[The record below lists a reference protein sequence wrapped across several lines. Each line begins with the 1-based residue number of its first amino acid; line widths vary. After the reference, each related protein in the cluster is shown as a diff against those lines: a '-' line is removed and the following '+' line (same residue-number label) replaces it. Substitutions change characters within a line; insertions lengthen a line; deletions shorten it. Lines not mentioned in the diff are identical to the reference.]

1 MSRLLTEPITEKDIA
16 IAKIISGKSA
26 GDEVYLNM
34 ELCSG
39 KCKQFSACCDEAEQ
53 LPLKKIQVRDG
64 TFMPMPHPSNPQH
77 GFIFGATGCG
87 KSVFCANYVKQYQK
101 LFPENPIYLV
111 SYVDEDPSVDKIRG
125 LIRIPLQDIVDG
137 EISGKSIKDSLII
150 FDDVDA
156 LPQRPDDPPDDWKPK
171 EVFQKVEDLRDQ
183 LLTTGRHYG
192 VSVLVTSHLGCD
204 FKHTKKPIN
213 ESAFCVIYP
222 KCGNFAQVDR
232 ILRVYAGLTKKQVLM
247 IQEIPSRWIYF
258 YKQFPN
264 YIVSEKNVI
273 LL

>member
-1 MSRLLTEPITEKDIA
+1 MSRLLTERVSDSDIP
-16 IAKIISGKSA
+16 IAKIVSGRSA
-26 GDEVYLNM
+26 GDSIYLNVD
-34 ELCSG
+34 LCNG
-39 KCKQFSACCDEAEQ
+39 KCKHRGACCEEAEQ
-53 LPLKKIQVRDG
+53 MPLKKIQLRDG
-64 TFMPMPHPSNPQH
+64 LFMPVPHPSNPQH

-87 KSVFCANYVKQYQK
+87 KSVFCSNYVKQYQK
-101 LFPENPIYLV
+101 LFPDNPIYLV
-111 SYVDEDPSVDKIRG
+111 SYVEDDPSIDKIRG
-125 LIRIPLQDIVDG
+125 LVRIPLEHITDG
-137 EISGKSIKDSLII
+137 EISGKTLSDSLII

-156 LPQRPDDPPDDWKPK
+156 LPPKPDSPPDDWSAKA
-171 EVFQKVEDLRDQ
+171 VFQKVEELRDQ
-183 LLTTGRHYG
+183 LLTTGRHFG

-213 ESAFCVIYP
+213 ESGFVVIYP